1 MKKMK
6 FLILVISLIV
16 VSTISG
22 GDAATCD
29 FVPPL
34 TSSSPSPNDD
44 ADFGFIMIPGAQIA
58 GEAYKPLALKIQSVF
73 PRKLWLG
80 LTDFFLADFPNPI
93 EISSAI
99 TACFDQARSVLGC
112 FCSL

>member
-6 FLILVISLIV
+6 FLISVISLIV
-16 VSTISG
+16 VLTISG
-22 GDAATCD
+22 SDAATCD

-34 TSSSPSPNDD
+34 TSSSSNDD

-73 PRKLWLG
+73 PGKLWLG

>member
-1 MKKMK
+1 MK
-6 FLILVISLIV
+6 FSITLISLV
-16 VSTISG
+16 VLASVSG

-34 TSSSPSPNDD
+34 TSASASNDE

-58 GEAYKPLALKIQSVF
+58 GEAYKPLALKIQSLF
-73 PRKLWLG
+73 PGKVWLG

-99 TACFDQARSVLGC
+99 SACFDQAT
-112 FCSL
+112 